1 MTTATSKVLAQNGD
15 SRLAAAGSLREPIN
29 GRLGAAYGQLMAV
42 AAGMFEPSELDRL
55 APRVHGAAANISRRN
70 GHAHGSQSMNGFDP
84 LAATEAIAY
93 DFLAKGGKYSRPFI
107 TLAVYDAQ
115 IGGCATQDD
124 AGGCLTQIPTPVKRC
139 ALSIEAF
146 HKASL
151 VHDDIQDDDEFRY
164 GCATLH
170 RRFGTPTAINVGD
183 YLIGLG
189 YRLVSHERAALG
201 ADAVG
206 DILYHI
212 ADAHMKLSEG
222 QGAELVWRD
231 SHNKQLTPADTLKI
245 YALKTAPAFE
255 AALHTGLRLAGPA
268 AQYLEPIA
276 QFARNLGIAFQIIN
290 DLNDWQGD
298 DHNKLVAAGDVIRGR
313 PTVLWASAMAGLRG
327 EKRTQ
332 LEKLVSSG
340 PLPERAL
347 AEVRDLF
354 EEAGAFEQAG
364 HLVGEHQRRAE
375 ATADEIRPDALRQLL
390 FYLIDVVLKRR
401 HAAS

>member
-1 MTTATSKVLAQNGD
+1 LTTATSKVLAQNGD
-15 SRLAAAGSLREPIN
+15 SRLATVGSLREPVG
-29 GRLGAAYGQLMAV
+29 GRQDAAYGQLMAV
-42 AAGMFEPSELDRL
+42 AAGMFEPSELERL
-55 APRVHGAAANISRRN
+55 APRLHGASANLARRN
-70 GHAHGSQSMNGFDP
+70 GHAPGSHSMNGFDP
-84 LAATEAIAY
+84 LAATEVIAY

-107 TLAVYDAQ
+107 TLAVYDAL
-115 IGGCATQDD
+115 
-124 AGGCLTQIPTPVKRC
+124 AGGRPTEIPTAVKRC

-164 GCATLH
+164 GCTTLH

-189 YRLVSHERAALG
+189 YRLVSHERAAIG

-206 DILYHI
+206 DILYHV

-255 AALHTGLRLAGPA
+255 AALHTGLRLAGPT

-276 QFARNLGIAFQIIN
+276 QFAKSLGIAFQIIN
-290 DLNDWQGD
+290 DLDDWQGD
-298 DHNKLVAAGDVIRGR
+298 DHNKLVAAADVIRGR
-313 PTVLWASAMAGLRG
+313 PTVLWALAMTGLRG
-327 EKRTQ
+327 EKRSR
-332 LEKLVSSG
+332 LEKLVSNG
-340 PLPERAL
+340 PLSERVL

-354 EEAGAFEQAG
+354 EEAGAFERGRQ
-364 HLVGEHQRRAE
+364 LVVEHQQQAE

-390 FYLIDVVLKRR
+390 FYLIDVVLKRG
-401 HAAS
+401 HSVG

>member
-1 MTTATSKVLAQNGD
+1 MTTATSKAPAPNADPGLATVG
-15 SRLAAAGSLREPIN
+15 LVREPIH
-29 GRLGAAYGQLMAV
+29 GSQGAAYGQLMAI
-42 AAGMFEPSELDRL
+42 AAGIFEPSELERL
-55 APRVHGAAANISRRN
+55 APRQHKSSASDASRN
-70 GHAHGSQSMNGFDP
+70 GHATNSQGMNGFDP

-115 IGGCATQDD
+115 TGGLAAQN
-124 AGGCLTQIPTPVKRC
+124 GKGCRTDIPTAVKRC

-164 GCATLH
+164 GSATLH

-189 YRLVSHERAALG
+189 YRLVSRERAVVG

-206 DILYHI
+206 DILDRV

-222 QGAELVWRD
+222 QGAELIWRD
-231 SHNKQLTPADTLKI
+231 SHNKQLTPADTLNI

-255 AALHTGLRLAGPA
+255 AALYTGLRLAGPA
-268 AQYLEPIA
+268 AQYVEPIA
-276 QFARNLGIAFQIIN
+276 QFARYLGTAFQIIN

-313 PTVLWASAMAGLRG
+313 PTAVWALAMAGLRG
-327 EKRTQ
+327 ERRSR

-340 PLPERAL
+340 PLSDRAL
-347 AEVRDLF
+347 AEVRGLF
-354 EEAGAFEQAG
+354 EEAGAFDEAG
-364 HLVGEHQRRAE
+364 QLVAEHQRRAE
-375 ATADEIRPDALRQLL
+375 AIADQIRPDALRKLL

-401 HAAS
+401 QATR

>member
-1 MTTATSKVLAQNGD
+1 
-15 SRLAAAGSLREPIN
+15 
-29 GRLGAAYGQLMAV
+29 MAV
-42 AAGMFEPSELDRL
+42 AAGMFEPSELERL
-55 APRVHGAAANISRRN
+55 APRLHGTSAAVARRN
-70 GHAHGSQSMNGFDP
+70 GHALGSQSMNGFDP

-107 TLAVYDAQ
+107 TLAVYNAQ
-115 IGGCATQDD
+115 IGGCATQDG
-124 AGGCLTQIPTPVKRC
+124 AAGCLIQIPTPVKRC

-255 AALHTGLRLAGPA
+255 AALHTGLRLAGPTV
-268 AQYLEPIA
+268 QYLEPIA

-298 DHNKLVAAGDVIRGR
+298 DHNKLVAAADVIRGR
-313 PTVLWASAMAGLRG
+313 PTVLWALAMAGLRG
-327 EKRTQ
+327 EKRAR
-332 LEKLVSSG
+332 LETLVSSG

-347 AEVRDLF
+347 SEVRDLF

-364 HLVGEHQRRAE
+364 QLVGEHQGRAE
-375 ATADEIRPDALRQLL
+375 ATADEIRPEALRQLL
-390 FYLIDVVLKRR
+390 LYLIDVVLKRR
-401 HAAS
+401 QPAG

>member
-1 MTTATSKVLAQNGD
+1 LVH
-15 SRLAAAGSLREPIN
+15 
-29 GRLGAAYGQLMAV
+29 GRVDGQTFAAYGHLMAA
-42 AAGMFEPSELDRL
+42 AAGMFGPAELERL
-55 APRVHGAAANISRRN
+55 APRFHSNAVRTGKHN
-70 GHAHGSQSMNGFDP
+70 GHASNGREVSAFEP

-107 TLAVYDAQ
+107 TLAVYDALTA
-115 IGGCATQDD
+115 GRGVQDGASD
-124 AGGCLTQIPTPVKRC
+124 YLAQLPTAVKRC

-189 YRLVSHERAALG
+189 YRLVTREREVLG
-201 ADAVG
+201 PDVVG

-222 QGAELVWRD
+222 QGAELIWRE
-231 SHNKQLTPADTLKI
+231 SHNKQLTPADAIEI

-255 AALHTGLRLAGPA
+255 AALHTGLRLAGPTA
-268 AQYLEPIA
+268 HYLQPIG

-313 PTVLWASAMAGLRG
+313 PTVLWALALSGLRG
-327 EKRTQ
+327 GKRVRLEQ
-332 LEKLVSSG
+332 LVCEGLI
-340 PLPERAL
+340 PEAAL
-347 AEVRDLF
+347 AEIRRLF
-354 EEAGAFEQAG
+354 DEAGAFERAG
-364 HLVGEHQRRAE
+364 KLVGEHQQRAE
-375 ATADEIRPDALRQLL
+375 VAASTVGPEALRRLL
-390 FYLIDVVLKRR
+390 FYLIDVVLRHRR
-401 HAAS
+401 AAS

>member
-1 MTTATSKVLAQNGD
+1 LTTATSKAPAPSGD
-15 SRLAAAGSLREPIN
+15 SGLAAAGLVREPIH
-29 GRLGAAYGQLMAV
+29 GSQGTAYGQLMAV
-42 AAGMFEPSELDRL
+42 AAGLFEPSELDRL
-55 APRVHGAAANISRRN
+55 APRQ
-70 GHAHGSQSMNGFDP
+70 HGSSANDARCNGNGFDP

-107 TLAVYDAQ
+107 TLAVHDAQ
-115 IGGCATQDD
+115 RGGFGARTG
-124 AGGCLTQIPTPVKRC
+124 AEGCLSEIPTAVKRC

-151 VHDDIQDDDEFRY
+151 VHDDIQDDDEYRY

-170 RRFGTPTAINVGD
+170 RKFGTPTAINVGD

-189 YRLVSHERAALG
+189 YRLVSRERTALG

-206 DILYHI
+206 DILDRV

-222 QGAELVWRD
+222 QGAELIWRD
-231 SHNKQLTPADTLKI
+231 SHNKQLTLADTLSI

-255 AALHTGLRLAGPA
+255 AALYTGLRLAGPA

-276 QFARNLGIAFQIIN
+276 QFARHLGIAFQIIN

-313 PTVLWASAMAGLRG
+313 PTALWALAMAGLRG
-327 EKRTQ
+327 EKRSR

-347 AEVRDLF
+347 AEVRGLF

-364 HLVGEHQRRAE
+364 RLVAEHQRRAE
-375 ATADEIRPDALRQLL
+375 AIADEIQPDALRKLL
-390 FYLIDVVLKRR
+390 FYLINVVLKRR
-401 HAAS
+401 QATH